1 MGEIQGLYASGH
13 NQDVDTF
20 SKSSPFPAR
29 EGVATFFAAQSQY
42 IGSSTIYHNWCL
54 YHTPPPPSPNLV
66 SHFSPVRTHI
76 NSCIS
81 LDVLHIGLRKAQVF
95 GWPLSRADNAGGD
108 CVLQRK
114 GAAQSNNK
122 LPLADVR

>member
-20 SKSSPFPAR
+20 SKSSLFPAR
-29 EGVATFFAAQSQY
+29 EGVATFFATQSRY

-54 YHTPPPPSPNLV
+54 YHTPPPPSPSLV
-66 SHFSPVRTHI
+66 FHFSHVRTHI
-76 NSCIS
+76 NSRIS
-81 LDVLHIGLRKAQVF
+81 LDILHIGLGKAQVF
-95 GWPLSRADNAGGD
+95 GWTLSRADNAGGD

-114 GAAQSNNK
+114 GTAHSNNK